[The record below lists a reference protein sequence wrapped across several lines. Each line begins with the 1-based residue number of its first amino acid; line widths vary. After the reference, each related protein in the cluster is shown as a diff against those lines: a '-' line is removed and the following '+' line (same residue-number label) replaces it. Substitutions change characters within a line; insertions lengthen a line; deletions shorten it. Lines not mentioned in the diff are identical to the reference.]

1 MRLPLVTDRDYAT
14 APVNKQGEGTIES
27 VARTNDP
34 SRCSFVLPRA
44 RVDATIADSDMKSDR
59 FRFGI
64 FEFSATDRELRRDGQ
79 LVRLQAQPAQVLGCL
94 IQHAGQVVSR
104 EQLQR
109 EVWGEDTFVDF
120 DRGLNFCMA
129 QIRSALD
136 DDATAP
142 RFIRTIPKRGYQFI
156 AAVAMA
162 TNAASEPAEPTG
174 EGRKFSLRLV
184 VAGVLVATLLL
195 GMAFAA
201 GYRLRTKDPSRR
213 LPIIAVLR
221 FDNETANPDL
231 ATFTD
236 GLTDNVVERLT
247 SMSQGQYNV
256 IGNAQILRLPRSER
270 DLKAIA
276 SSLGAAYV
284 VLGQVQRSGTQ
295 TRILAHLIRL
305 PDQTHIW
312 VVRMD
317 RTLDVPLDVESQV
330 AQKVAAEFSPRVAKD
345 ASGSALPEAPN
356 H

>member
-1 MRLPLVTDRDYAT
+1 ML
-14 APVNKQGEGTIES
+14 G
-27 VARTNDP
+27 ARP
-34 SRCSFVLPRA
+34 SFGSWWACVR
-44 RVDATIADSDMKSDR
+44 ATIAHIDMETDR

-64 FEFSATDRELRRDGQ
+64 FEFNGTNRELRRDGQ

-94 IQHAGQVVSR
+94 IQRAGQVVSR
-104 EQLQR
+104 EELQR

-136 DDATAP
+136 DDAAAP
-142 RFIRTIPKRGYQFI
+142 RFIRTVPKRGYQFI
-156 AAVAMA
+156 APVAMA
-162 TNAASEPAEPTG
+162 ANVSAEPAEPRG
-174 EGRKFSLRLV
+174 EGRKYSLRLV
-184 VAGVLVATLLL
+184 VAGILVATLLL

-201 GYRLRTKDPSRR
+201 GYRLRPKETSSR

-231 ATFTD
+231 TSFAD
-236 GLTDNVVERLT
+236 GLTDSVVERLT
-247 SMSQGQYNV
+247 SMSQGQYKV
-256 IGNAQILRLPRSER
+256 IGNAQILRLPRGER
-270 DLKAIA
+270 DLNAIA
-276 SSLGAAYV
+276 SSLGAGYL
-284 VLGQVQRSGTQ
+284 VLGQVQRSGAQ

-317 RTLDVPLDVESQV
+317 RSLDDPLDVESQV

-345 ASGSALPEAPN
+345 ASGAALPEAPN

>member
-1 MRLPLVTDRDYAT
+1 
-14 APVNKQGEGTIES
+14 
-27 VARTNDP
+27 
-34 SRCSFVLPRA
+34 
-44 RVDATIADSDMKSDR
+44 MKSDR
-59 FRFGI
+59 FRFGV
-64 FEFSATDRELRRDGQ
+64 FEFNGTNRELRRDGQ

-94 IQHAGQVVSR
+94 IQRAGQVVSR
-104 EQLQR
+104 EELYR
-109 EVWGEDTFVDF
+109 AVWGEGTFVDF

-136 DDATAP
+136 DDAAAP

-156 AAVAMA
+156 APVAMA
-162 TNAASEPAEPTG
+162 ANVAAEPAEPTG
-174 EGRKFSLRLV
+174 EGRKFSLHLA

-195 GMAFAA
+195 GIAFAA
-201 GYRLRTKDPSRR
+201 GYRLRTKQTSRR

-231 ATFTD
+231 TSFTD
-236 GLTDNVVERLT
+236 GLTDSVVERLT

-256 IGNAQILRLPRSER
+256 IGNAQILRLPRSVR
-270 DLKAIA
+270 DLNAIA
-276 SSLGAAYV
+276 SSLGAGYV
-284 VLGQVQRSGTQ
+284 VLGQVQRSGAQ

-317 RTLDVPLDVESQV
+317 RTLDDPLDIESEL
-330 AQKVAAEFSPRVAKD
+330 AQKVATEFSPRVARD
-345 ASGSALPEAPN
+345 ASGASLPEAPT